1 MFFGARYLE
10 SEILEWYRLSRVLY
24 ITTSDTSPIANTV
37 ICYQWK
43 NTVIVIF
50 APMWGC
56 ASVRCHCPPVNLC
69 PVSVIEMSTVQC
81 IFWNDSESCEQP
93 KDFCTINI
101 KHWLENLL
109 IHSSHLIVDCPTH
122 YSTGLRLDFH
132 LFLDLTKRTQQGNLL
147 HLIHCSQVAKN
158 LDWCSNVAM
167 LSENLS
173 LCRRKEMSRPV
184 ARNWWLPSNVS
195 HSSISACL
203 PLEFVQTNIY
213 ENKFHPYTA
222 TFSSA
227 ER

>member
-81 IFWNDSESCEQP
+81 IFWNDSKSCEQP

-132 LFLDLTKRTQQGNLL
+132 LFLDLTKRTQEGNLL
-147 HLIHCSQVAKN
+147 HLIFSWWQRT
-158 LDWCSNVAM
+158 LTGGQM
-167 LSENLS
+167 LQCCLKTWVYAEGKR
-173 LCRRKEMSRPV
+173 CRDQWHGIDGFRPMCHT
-184 ARNWWLPSNVS
+184 APSPP
-195 HSSISACL
+195 ACL
-203 PLEFVQTNIY
+203 
-213 ENKFHPYTA
+213 
-222 TFSSA
+222 
-227 ER
+227 